1 MLLKLPVFHVVL
13 NMLRAQE
20 KAKENP
26 EHLNLIIIT
35 ISFAVCPLQAAICP
49 GGWHRGR
56 AHPASRSTDSWGGGR
71 RTDHL
76 PSNQADSAAGPRG
89 SSARNPLWGTVSAL
103 PPCGFTQGQHREGA
117 TASSLR
123 RETGSER
130 CDMLRSD
137 EE

>member
-56 AHPASRSTDSWGGGR
+56 AHPASRSTVSWVAAGGG
-71 RTDHL
+71 
-76 PSNQADSAAGPRG
+76 AAHRPPALELGRFSSRATRFFGQESPLGNRQCSSTVWLHPGAAQRGRYGPLAQKGDR
-89 SSARNPLWGTVSAL
+89 LT
-103 PPCGFTQGQHREGA
+103 EK
-117 TASSLR
+117 
-123 RETGSER
+123 
-130 CDMLRSD
+130 
-137 EE
+137 